1 MYYCN
6 VISMTVNPYYCSLLY
21 YLGDVE
27 GTSQMRV
34 SASERQFYKM
44 ISVRIYIFITVY
56 GLPNCTALN
65 PNISH

>member
-27 GTSQMRV
+27 GTSQIRV

-44 ISVRIYIFITVY
+44 MGEWLF
-56 GLPNCTALN
+56 TAYCVSL
-65 PNISH
+65 SRGVCF